1 METCCS
7 VSNNDDTLTLLLSFL
22 LIIVLVVV
30 VVVLVIVVK
39 ICFETFVTVGAT
51 AWATWLYDLETLI
64 SVQ

>member
-22 LIIVLVVV
+22 LIIVLVV